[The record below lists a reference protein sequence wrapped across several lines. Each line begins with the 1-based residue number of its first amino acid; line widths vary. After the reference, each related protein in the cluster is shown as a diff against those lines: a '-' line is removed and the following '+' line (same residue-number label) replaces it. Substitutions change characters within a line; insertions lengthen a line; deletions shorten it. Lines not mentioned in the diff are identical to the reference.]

1 MTLRLCA
8 GCTGIFFH
16 MISDES
22 LPYAFG
28 RLQEQSIETHLNGL
42 VQCTYIGYRVDKM
55 KGVNSSLS
63 KWAWYITLSVSM
75 RIYDLGLA

>member
-22 LPYAFG
+22 LPYALG
-28 RLQEQSIETHLNGL
+28 PLQEQSIETHLNGL
-42 VQCTYIGYRVDKM
+42 VHTLDIGLIK
-55 KGVNSSLS
+55 
-63 KWAWYITLSVSM
+63 
-75 RIYDLGLA
+75 